1 MESVEM
7 VKTDLNITDKNYK
20 VASWD
25 ELSPELG
32 YAQEMM
38 GTMVYIFMGII
49 LLALSFGIINTML
62 MAVLERKKELGMLMS
77 VGMNKLKIFMMIVLE
92 TLFLAMIATP
102 IGMLLA
108 KISIDYFEEHGID
121 LSSVSQGLESFGIG
135 SKIYTYLPND
145 LYFKITLF
153 TLIVTLIASVFPA
166 RRALKL
172 NPVEALRSL

>member
-1 MESVEM
+1 
-7 VKTDLNITDKNYK
+7 
-20 VASWD
+20 
-25 ELSPELG
+25 
-32 YAQEMM
+32 
-38 GTMVYIFMGII
+38 
-49 LLALSFGIINTML
+49 
-62 MAVLERKKELGMLMS
+62 
-77 VGMNKLKIFMMIVLE
+77 MIVLE

-108 KISIDYFEEHGID
+108 KISIDYFEEYGID

-135 SKIYTYLPND
+135 SRIYTYLPDD

-153 TLIVTLIASVFPA
+153 TLIITLIASVFPA